1 MTGTAV
7 IQSTLIPHL
16 SLGGI
21 KPDIVLL
28 VVISWSLLR
37 GAEEGVVWGLIGGIL
52 LDLLSGAPF
61 GVFTIAM
68 AAVSFLT
75 GMGEMNVF
83 RTNIALP
90 LATIFFAT
98 IAYNLIFLILLQ
110 AMGWPIAWIDGFIRV
125 ILPTTLLNTL
135 LMPIVYKLMHW
146 LHRRTGREE
155 ISW

>member
-1 MTGTAV
+1 
-7 IQSTLIPHL
+7 L
-16 SLGGI
+16 
-21 KPDIVLL
+21 VLL
-28 VVISWSLLR
+28 AVVSWNLLR

-61 GVFTIAM
+61 GVSTIAM
-68 AAVSFLT
+68 ALVSFLT

-110 AMGWPIAWIDGFIRV
+110 AMGWPIAWIDGLIRV
-125 ILPTTLLNTL
+125 ILPTALLNTL
-135 LMPIVYKLMHW
+135 LMPFVYRPMRW
-146 LHRRTGREE
+146 LHHRTGREE

>member
-1 MTGTAV
+1 MTGTVV

-28 VVISWSLLR
+28 VVVSWSLLR
-37 GAEEGVVWGLIGGIL
+37 GAEEGVVWGFIGGIL

-61 GVFTIAM
+61 GVSTIAM
-68 AAVSFLT
+68 ALVSFLT
-75 GMGEMNVF
+75 GVGEVNVF

-90 LATIFFAT
+90 LATTFFAT

-125 ILPTTLLNTL
+125 ILPTTILNTL
-135 LMPIVYKLMHW
+135 LMPLVYRPMRW